1 MSNHISSSTK
11 PNCLLQ
17 VKDKWYRILA
27 ILLPFLLVAYSNGIL
42 LGVTPVRVGRILVSL
57 AAIVLICEG
66 TRFLVYRSY
75 RWFPEKY
82 RLLIVILIGVAATTV
97 ILSSSSLLRRY
108 ISTGTW
114 GSAER
119 MNTMVSVNGKQL
131 TINIWGYGFLNA
143 LTNFGALLL
152 MFQILYR
159 HAQYRHAE
167 SEKERLEKEKVRA
180 ELLQLKGIVNPHFL
194 FNNLNSLSS
203 LISENPDQAQKFLDE
218 LTQVFRYLL
227 RNNQTELTTLAEE
240 LKFIQTYYHLL
251 RTRYGQA
258 INMEIKTDESYND
271 LRIPPLTLQLL
282 VENAVKHNSLQ
293 KDNPLYIELIPASG
307 KRLMIR
313 NTISLK
319 EGRVES
325 TGIGLQTINARY
337 RMLNRQGVV
346 IEKNDKSFTAI
357 ISLIDA

>member
-1 MSNHISSSTK
+1 M
-11 PNCLLQ
+11 LQ
-17 VKDKWYRILA
+17 VKDKWYRFLV

-42 LGVTPVRVGRILVSL
+42 LGLTQVRIARMLVSL
-57 AAIVLICEG
+57 VAIILICEG

-75 RWFPEKY
+75 LWFPAKY
-82 RLLIVILIGVAATTV
+82 RLLIIILIGLVATTF
-97 ILSSSSLLRRY
+97 ILGSSSLLRRY
-108 ISTGTW
+108 ISTGQW
-114 GSAER
+114 EAAER
-119 MNTMVSVNGKQL
+119 MNTMISINGKLL
-131 TINIWGYGFLNA
+131 TVNIWGYAFMNA
-143 LTNFGALLL
+143 VTNFGALLL

-159 HAQYRHAE
+159 HAQYRNAE
-167 SEKERLEKEKVRA
+167 KEKERMEKEKIRA

-240 LKFIQTYYHLL
+240 LKFIQTYYQLL

-258 INMEIKTDESYND
+258 INMEVKTDESYNE

-293 KDNPLYIELIPASG
+293 KDNPLHIELIPAEG
-307 KRLMIR
+307 KRLMVR
-313 NTISLK
+313 NTIALK

-337 RMLNRQGVV
+337 RMLNKQGVV
-346 IEKNDKSFTAI
+346 IEKNEKSFTAI
-357 ISLIDA
+357 ISLIEA